1 VVVAVGLTLVE
12 PVAEMEVKDPGEM
25 AIVVAPDVVQLRVL
39 LDPELMLI
47 GLAVKELIVG
57 LLELFVFT
65 VTVTVEVA
73 EPDELVAVS
82 V

>member
-12 PVAEMEVKDPGEM
+12 PLADVEVKEPGEM
-25 AIVVAPDVVQLRVL
+25 ATLVAPDVVQLSVL
-39 LDPELMLI
+39 VEPELMLV
-47 GLAVKELIVG
+47 GLAAKELIVG
-57 LLELFVFT
+57 LLELLVFT
-65 VTVTVEVA
+65 VTVTVEVT